1 MKKRFFKYLLGIS
14 LLTLFLSTIASMF
27 IYYSV
32 YVDRSNKDLSN
43 IVMSIGETLNRI
55 DDDEDY
61 LKDLAKK
68 KRDFRITLI
77 KEDGDVIFDSSKDPK
92 LLPTHS
98 DRPEV
103 IKAKKSGF
111 ASVER
116 YSNTLSKDLYYVSLK
131 LDDGNIIR
139 VSREMDNLLGAFTK
153 VLPIDVI
160 MSILVFIVAALV
172 SKRLTKKTFE
182 PLNNLKEDLTNIN
195 TEKFPEISPFINKIN
210 KQNKTIKD
218 NYKEIR
224 RERDTIDTILKNMKE
239 SLIIIDENKNLLSVN
254 NSAKELFNSK
264 RELIGENILNLIR
277 DDELLKLIDDALMG
291 KSVES
296 ITNIGNREF
305 KFYVNPVFEDKKVR
319 GVVILLIDETEEI
332 RALRLR
338 EEFSSNVSHELK
350 TPLTSICGF
359 SELLVNGMVDE
370 ENKNEFYKLIYD
382 DSKRLLNLIEDIMKI
397 SGLES
402 DEAFSRE
409 EIDLREL
416 ISDILKAQRNLIE
429 EKNIST
435 KVTGNGKVF
444 ENKTM
449 MWELFAN
456 IINNGLKYNKDNG
469 KLDVKIDESE
479 ENYEVLITDTGI
491 GIPSED
497 LSRIFE
503 RFYRVDKSRS
513 RKIGGTGLGLSIV
526 KHVLQSIDGKLEIS
540 SKLGMG
546 TSFKIILKKN
556 RIKLKKNNKKRLAC
570 NGQFFCCFYN
580 YD

>member
-1 MKKRFFKYLLGIS
+1 MGIS

-43 IVMSIGETLNRI
+43 IVIAMGETLNKI
-55 DDDEDY
+55 DDDENY
-61 LKDLAKK
+61 LDDVARK

-77 KEDGDVIFDSSKDPK
+77 KEDGDVVYDSSQDAKF
-92 LLPTHS
+92 LPTHK

-103 IKAKKSGF
+103 IKAQKNGF
-111 ASVER
+111 AKIER
-116 YSNTLSKDLYYVSLK
+116 YSNTLSKDLYYVSLR
-131 LDDGNIIR
+131 LEDGNILR
-139 VSREMDNLLGAFTK
+139 VSREMDNLLGAFRK
-153 VLPIDVI
+153 VFPIDI
-160 MSILVFIVAALV
+160 LMSLLVFAIATVV
-172 SKRLTKKTFE
+172 SRRLTKKTFE
-182 PLNNLKEDLTNIN
+182 PLNNLNEDLLTID
-195 TEKFPEISPFINKIN
+195 TDMFPEISPFINKIN
-210 KQNKTIKD
+210 KQNMTIKD
-218 NYKEIR
+218 NYREIS
-224 RERDTIDTILKNMKE
+224 RERDTIETILKNMKE

-254 NSAKELFNSK
+254 NSARELFNSK
-264 RELIGENILNLIR
+264 RDLIGENILNLIR
-277 DDELLKLIDDALMG
+277 DEDLLKLIDDALMG
-291 KSVES
+291 SSVES
-296 ITNIGNREF
+296 ITNIGDREF

-319 GVVILLIDETEEI
+319 GVVILFIDETEEI

-359 SELLVNGMVDE
+359 SELLVNGMVDDA
-370 ENKNEFYKLIYD
+370 NKEEFYKLIYD

-402 DEAFSRE
+402 EEAFSRE
-409 EIDLREL
+409 EIKLNEL
-416 ISDILKAQRNLIE
+416 IKDILRAQRNLID
-429 EKNIST
+429 EKNIAVSLEGHGL
-435 KVTGNGKVF
+435 VY

-456 IINNGLKYNKDNG
+456 IINNGLKYNKDGG
-469 KLDVKIDESE
+469 KLDIKISEDEKH
-479 ENYEVLITDTGI
+479 YEVLIVDTGI
-491 GIPSED
+491 GIPSKD
-497 LSRIFE
+497 LARIFE

-546 TSFKIILKKN
+546 TSFKVILRKDRREKN
-556 RIKLKKNNKKRLAC
+556 
-570 NGQFFCCFYN
+570 
-580 YD
+580 

>member
-1 MKKRFFKYLLGIS
+1 MGIS

-43 IVMSIGETLNRI
+43 IVIAMGETLNKI
-55 DDDEDY
+55 DDDENY
-61 LKDLAKK
+61 LDDVARK

-77 KEDGDVIFDSSKDPK
+77 KEDGDVVYDSSQDAKF
-92 LLPTHS
+92 LPTHK

-103 IKAKKSGF
+103 IKAQKNGF
-111 ASVER
+111 AKIER
-116 YSNTLSKDLYYVSLK
+116 YSNTLSKDLYYVSLR
-131 LDDGNIIR
+131 LEDGNILR
-139 VSREMDNLLGAFTK
+139 VSREMDNLLGAFRK
-153 VLPIDVI
+153 VLPIDI
-160 MSILVFIVAALV
+160 LMSLLVFAIATVV
-172 SKRLTKKTFE
+172 SRRLTKKTFE
-182 PLNNLKEDLTNIN
+182 PLNNLNEDLLTID
-195 TEKFPEISPFINKIN
+195 TDMFPEISPFINKIN

-218 NYKEIR
+218 NYREIS
-224 RERDTIDTILKNMKE
+224 RERDTIETILKNMKE

-254 NSAKELFNSK
+254 NSARELFNSK
-264 RELIGENILNLIR
+264 RDLIGENILNLIR
-277 DDELLKLIDDALMG
+277 DEDLLKLIDDALMG
-291 KSVES
+291 SSVES
-296 ITNIGNREF
+296 ITNIGDREF

-319 GVVILLIDETEEI
+319 GVVILFIDETEEI

-359 SELLVNGMVDE
+359 SELLVNGMVDDD
-370 ENKNEFYKLIYD
+370 NKEEFYKLIYD

-397 SGLES
+397 SGLETE
-402 DEAFSRE
+402 EAFFRE
-409 EIDLREL
+409 EIKLNEL
-416 ISDILKAQRNLIE
+416 IRDILRAQRNLID
-429 EKNIST
+429 EKNIAVSLEGHGL
-435 KVTGNGKVF
+435 VY

-456 IINNGLKYNKDNG
+456 IINNGLKYNKDGG
-469 KLDVKIDESE
+469 KLDIKISEDEK
-479 ENYEVLITDTGI
+479 NYEVSIVDTGI
-491 GIPSED
+491 GIPSKD
-497 LSRIFE
+497 LARIFE

-546 TSFKIILKKN
+546 TSFKIILRKDRREKN
-556 RIKLKKNNKKRLAC
+556 
-570 NGQFFCCFYN
+570 
-580 YD
+580 

>member
-1 MKKRFFKYLLGIS
+1 MKRRFFRYLMGIS

-43 IVMSIGETLNRI
+43 IVIAMGETLNKI
-55 DDDEDY
+55 DDDENY
-61 LKDLAKK
+61 LDDVARK

-77 KEDGDVIFDSSKDPK
+77 KEDGDVVYDSSQDAKF
-92 LLPTHS
+92 LPTHK

-103 IKAKKSGF
+103 IKAQKNGF
-111 ASVER
+111 AKIER
-116 YSNTLSKDLYYVSLK
+116 YSNTLSKDLYYVSLR
-131 LDDGNIIR
+131 LEDGKVLR
-139 VSREMDNLLGAFTK
+139 VSREMDNLLGAFRK
-153 VLPIDVI
+153 VFPIDI
-160 MSILVFIVAALV
+160 LMSLLVFAIATVV
-172 SKRLTKKTFE
+172 SRRLTKKTFE
-182 PLNNLKEDLTNIN
+182 PLNNLNEDLLTID
-195 TEKFPEISPFINKIN
+195 TDMFPEISPFINKIN

-218 NYKEIR
+218 NYREIS
-224 RERDTIDTILKNMKE
+224 RERDTIETILKNMKE

-254 NSAKELFNSK
+254 NSARELFNSK
-264 RELIGENILNLIR
+264 RDLIGENILNLIR
-277 DDELLKLIDDALMG
+277 DDDLLKLIDDALMG
-291 KSVES
+291 SSVES
-296 ITNIGNREF
+296 ITNIGDREF

-319 GVVILLIDETEEI
+319 GVVILFIDETEEI

-359 SELLVNGMVDE
+359 SELLVNGMVDDD
-370 ENKNEFYKLIYD
+370 NKEEFYKLIYD

-402 DEAFSRE
+402 EEAFSRE
-409 EIDLREL
+409 EIKLNEL
-416 ISDILKAQRNLIE
+416 IKDILRAQRNLID
-429 EKNIST
+429 EKNIAVSLEGYGL
-435 KVTGNGKVF
+435 VY

-456 IINNGLKYNKDNG
+456 IINNGLKYNKDGG
-469 KLDVKIDESE
+469 KLDIKISEDEK
-479 ENYEVLITDTGI
+479 NYEVSIVDTGI
-491 GIPSED
+491 GIPSKD
-497 LSRIFE
+497 LARIFE

-546 TSFKIILKKN
+546 TSFKVILRKDRREIN
-556 RIKLKKNNKKRLAC
+556 
-570 NGQFFCCFYN
+570 
-580 YD
+580 

>member
-1 MKKRFFKYLLGIS
+1 MKRRFFRYLMGIS

-43 IVMSIGETLNRI
+43 IVIAMGETLNKI
-55 DDDEDY
+55 DDDENY
-61 LKDLAKK
+61 LDDVARK

-77 KEDGDVIFDSSKDPK
+77 KEDGDVVYDSSQDAKF
-92 LLPTHS
+92 LPTHK

-103 IKAKKSGF
+103 IKAQKNGF
-111 ASVER
+111 AKIER
-116 YSNTLSKDLYYVSLK
+116 YSNTLSKDLYYVSLR
-131 LDDGNIIR
+131 LEDGKVLR
-139 VSREMDNLLGAFTK
+139 VSREMDNLLGAFRK
-153 VLPIDVI
+153 VFPIDI
-160 MSILVFIVAALV
+160 LMSLLVFAIATVV
-172 SKRLTKKTFE
+172 SRRLTKKTFE
-182 PLNNLKEDLTNIN
+182 PLNNLNEDLLTID
-195 TEKFPEISPFINKIN
+195 TDMFPEISPFINKIN

-218 NYKEIR
+218 NYREIS
-224 RERDTIDTILKNMKE
+224 RERDTIETILKNMKE

-254 NSAKELFNSK
+254 NSARELFNSK
-264 RELIGENILNLIR
+264 RDLIGENILNLIR
-277 DDELLKLIDDALMG
+277 DEDLLKLIDDALMG
-291 KSVES
+291 SSVES
-296 ITNIGNREF
+296 ITNIGDREF

-319 GVVILLIDETEEI
+319 GVVILFIDETEEI

-359 SELLVNGMVDE
+359 SELLVNGMVDDD
-370 ENKNEFYKLIYD
+370 NKEEFYKLIYD

-402 DEAFSRE
+402 EEAFSRE
-409 EIDLREL
+409 EIKLKEL
-416 ISDILKAQRNLIE
+416 IRDILRAQRNLID
-429 EKNIST
+429 EKNIAVSLEGHGL
-435 KVTGNGKVF
+435 VY

-456 IINNGLKYNKDNG
+456 IINNGLKYNKDGG
-469 KLDVKIDESE
+469 KLDIKISEDEK
-479 ENYEVLITDTGI
+479 NYEVSIVDTGI
-491 GIPSED
+491 GIPSKD
-497 LSRIFE
+497 LARIFE

-546 TSFKIILKKN
+546 TSFKIILRKDRREKN
-556 RIKLKKNNKKRLAC
+556 
-570 NGQFFCCFYN
+570 
-580 YD
+580 

>member
-1 MKKRFFKYLLGIS
+1 MKRRFFRYLMGIS

-43 IVMSIGETLNRI
+43 IVIAMGETLNKI
-55 DDDEDY
+55 DDDENY
-61 LKDLAKK
+61 LDDVARK

-77 KEDGDVIFDSSKDPK
+77 KEDGDVVYDSSQDAKF
-92 LLPTHS
+92 LPTHK

-103 IKAKKSGF
+103 IKAQKNGF
-111 ASVER
+111 AKIER
-116 YSNTLSKDLYYVSLK
+116 YSNTLSKDLYYVSLR
-131 LDDGNIIR
+131 LEDGKVLR
-139 VSREMDNLLGAFTK
+139 VSREMDNLLGAFRK
-153 VLPIDVI
+153 VFPIDI
-160 MSILVFIVAALV
+160 LMSLLVFAIATVV
-172 SKRLTKKTFE
+172 SRRLTKKTFE
-182 PLNNLKEDLTNIN
+182 PLNNLNEDLLTID
-195 TEKFPEISPFINKIN
+195 TDMFPEISPFINKIN

-218 NYKEIR
+218 NYREIS
-224 RERDTIDTILKNMKE
+224 RERDTIETILKNMKE

-254 NSAKELFNSK
+254 NSARELFNSK
-264 RELIGENILNLIR
+264 RDLIGENILNLIR
-277 DDELLKLIDDALMG
+277 DEDLLKLIDDALMG
-291 KSVES
+291 SSVES
-296 ITNIGNREF
+296 ITNIGDREF

-319 GVVILLIDETEEI
+319 GVVILFIDETEEI

-359 SELLVNGMVDE
+359 SELLVNGMVDDD
-370 ENKNEFYKLIYD
+370 NKEEFYKLIYD

-402 DEAFSRE
+402 EEAFSRE
-409 EIDLREL
+409 EIKLNEL
-416 ISDILKAQRNLIE
+416 IKDILRAQRNLID
-429 EKNIST
+429 EKNIAVSLEGDGL
-435 KVTGNGKVF
+435 VY

-456 IINNGLKYNKDNG
+456 IINNGLKYNKDGG
-469 KLDVKIDESE
+469 KLDIKISEDEK
-479 ENYEVLITDTGI
+479 NYEVSIVDTGI
-491 GIPSED
+491 GIPSKD
-497 LSRIFE
+497 LARIFE

-546 TSFKIILKKN
+546 TSFKVILRKDRMEKN
-556 RIKLKKNNKKRLAC
+556 
-570 NGQFFCCFYN
+570 
-580 YD
+580 

>member
-1 MKKRFFKYLLGIS
+1 MKRRFFRYLMGIS

-43 IVMSIGETLNRI
+43 IVIAMGETLNKI
-55 DDDEDY
+55 DDDENY
-61 LKDLAKK
+61 LDDVARK

-77 KEDGDVIFDSSKDPK
+77 KEDGDVVYDSSQDAKF
-92 LLPTHS
+92 LPTHK

-103 IKAKKSGF
+103 IKAQKNGF
-111 ASVER
+111 AKIER
-116 YSNTLSKDLYYVSLK
+116 YSNTLSKDLYYVSLR
-131 LDDGNIIR
+131 LEDGNVLR
-139 VSREMDNLLGAFTK
+139 VSREMDNLLGAFRK
-153 VLPIDVI
+153 VFPIDI
-160 MSILVFIVAALV
+160 LMSLLVFAIATVV
-172 SKRLTKKTFE
+172 SRRLTKKTFE
-182 PLNNLKEDLTNIN
+182 PLNNLNEDLLTID
-195 TEKFPEISPFINKIN
+195 TDMFPEISPFINKIN

-218 NYKEIR
+218 NYREIS
-224 RERDTIDTILKNMKE
+224 RERDTIETILKNMKE

-254 NSAKELFNSK
+254 NSARELFNSK
-264 RELIGENILNLIR
+264 RDLIGENILNLIR
-277 DDELLKLIDDALMG
+277 DDDLLKLIDDALMG
-291 KSVES
+291 SSVES
-296 ITNIGNREF
+296 ITNIGDREF

-319 GVVILLIDETEEI
+319 GVVILFIDETEEI

-359 SELLVNGMVDE
+359 SELLVNGMVDDD
-370 ENKNEFYKLIYD
+370 NKEEFYKLIYD

-402 DEAFSRE
+402 EEAFSRE
-409 EIDLREL
+409 EIKLKEL
-416 ISDILKAQRNLIE
+416 IKDILRAQRNLID
-429 EKNIST
+429 EKNIAVSLDGHGL
-435 KVTGNGKVF
+435 VY

-456 IINNGLKYNKDNG
+456 IINNGLKYNKDGG
-469 KLDVKIDESE
+469 KLDIKISEDEKH
-479 ENYEVLITDTGI
+479 YEVLIVDTGI
-491 GIPSED
+491 GIPSKD
-497 LSRIFE
+497 LARIFE

-546 TSFKIILKKN
+546 TSFKVILRKDRMEK
-556 RIKLKKNNKKRLAC
+556 
-570 NGQFFCCFYN
+570 Y
-580 YD
+580 

>member
-1 MKKRFFKYLLGIS
+1 MKRRFFRYLMGIS

-43 IVMSIGETLNRI
+43 IVIAMGETLNKI
-55 DDDEDY
+55 DDDENY
-61 LKDLAKK
+61 LDDVARK

-77 KEDGDVIFDSSKDPK
+77 KEDGDVVYDSSQDAKF
-92 LLPTHS
+92 LPTHK

-103 IKAKKSGF
+103 IKAQKNGF
-111 ASVER
+111 AKIER
-116 YSNTLSKDLYYVSLK
+116 YSNTLSKDLYYVSLRLEDRK
-131 LDDGNIIR
+131 VLR
-139 VSREMDNLLGAFTK
+139 VSREMDNLLGAFRK
-153 VLPIDVI
+153 VFPIDI
-160 MSILVFIVAALV
+160 LMSILVFAIATVV
-172 SKRLTKKTFE
+172 SRRLTKKTFE
-182 PLNNLKEDLTNIN
+182 PLNNLNEDLLTID
-195 TEKFPEISPFINKIN
+195 TDMFPEISPFINKIN

-218 NYKEIR
+218 NYREIS
-224 RERDTIDTILKNMKE
+224 RERDTIETILKNMKE

-254 NSAKELFNSK
+254 NSARELFNSK
-264 RELIGENILNLIR
+264 RDLIGENILNLIR
-277 DDELLKLIDDALMG
+277 DEDLLKLIDDALMG
-291 KSVES
+291 SSVES
-296 ITNIGNREF
+296 ITNIGDREF

-319 GVVILLIDETEEI
+319 GVVILFIDETEEI

-359 SELLVNGMVDE
+359 SELLVNGMVDDD
-370 ENKNEFYKLIYD
+370 NKEEFYKLIYD

-402 DEAFSRE
+402 EEAFSRE
-409 EIDLREL
+409 EIKLNEL
-416 ISDILKAQRNLIE
+416 IKDILRAQRNLID
-429 EKNIST
+429 EKNIAVSLEGDGL
-435 KVTGNGKVF
+435 VY

-456 IINNGLKYNKDNG
+456 IINNGLKYNKDGG
-469 KLDVKIDESE
+469 KLDIKISEDEKH
-479 ENYEVLITDTGI
+479 YEVLIVDTGI
-491 GIPSED
+491 GIPSKD
-497 LSRIFE
+497 LARIFE

-546 TSFKIILKKN
+546 TSFKVILRKDRMEKN
-556 RIKLKKNNKKRLAC
+556 
-570 NGQFFCCFYN
+570 
-580 YD
+580 

>member
-1 MKKRFFKYLLGIS
+1 MKRRFFRYLMGIS

-43 IVMSIGETLNRI
+43 IVIAMGETLNKI
-55 DDDEDY
+55 DDDENY
-61 LKDLAKK
+61 LDDVARK

-77 KEDGDVIFDSSKDPK
+77 KEDGDVVYDSSQDAKF
-92 LLPTHS
+92 LPTHK

-103 IKAKKSGF
+103 IKAQKNGF
-111 ASVER
+111 AKIER
-116 YSNTLSKDLYYVSLK
+116 YSNTLSKDLYYVSLR
-131 LDDGNIIR
+131 LEDGNVLR
-139 VSREMDNLLGAFTK
+139 VSREMDNLLGAFRK
-153 VLPIDVI
+153 VFPIDI
-160 MSILVFIVAALV
+160 LMSLLVFAIATVV
-172 SKRLTKKTFE
+172 SRRLTKKTFE
-182 PLNNLKEDLTNIN
+182 PLNNLNEDLLTID
-195 TEKFPEISPFINKIN
+195 TDMFPEISPFINKIN

-218 NYKEIR
+218 NYREIS
-224 RERDTIDTILKNMKE
+224 RERDTIETILKNMKE

-254 NSAKELFNSK
+254 NSARELFNSK
-264 RELIGENILNLIR
+264 RDLIGENILNLIR
-277 DDELLKLIDDALMG
+277 DEDLLKLIDDALMG
-291 KSVES
+291 SSVES
-296 ITNIGNREF
+296 ITNIGDREF
-305 KFYVNPVFEDKKVR
+305 KFYVNPVFEDKQVK
-319 GVVILLIDETEEI
+319 GVVILFIDETEEI

-359 SELLVNGMVDE
+359 SELLVNGMVDDD
-370 ENKNEFYKLIYD
+370 NKEEFYKLIYD

-402 DEAFSRE
+402 EEAFSRE
-409 EIDLREL
+409 EIKLKEL
-416 ISDILKAQRNLIE
+416 IKDILRSQRNLID
-429 EKNIST
+429 EKNIAVSLE
-435 KVTGNGKVF
+435 GDGLVF

-456 IINNGLKYNKDNG
+456 IINNGLKYNKDGG
-469 KLDVKIDESE
+469 KLDIKISEDEKH
-479 ENYEVLITDTGI
+479 YEVLIVDTGI
-491 GIPSED
+491 GIPSKD
-497 LSRIFE
+497 LARIFE

-546 TSFKIILKKN
+546 TSFKVILRKDRREKN
-556 RIKLKKNNKKRLAC
+556 
-570 NGQFFCCFYN
+570 
-580 YD
+580 

>member
-1 MKKRFFKYLLGIS
+1 MKRRFFRYLMGIS

-43 IVMSIGETLNRI
+43 IVIAMGETLNKI
-55 DDDEDY
+55 DDDENY
-61 LKDLAKK
+61 LDDVARK

-77 KEDGDVIFDSSKDPK
+77 KEDGDVVYDSSQDAKF
-92 LLPTHS
+92 LPTHK

-103 IKAKKSGF
+103 IKAQKNGF
-111 ASVER
+111 AKIER
-116 YSNTLSKDLYYVSLK
+116 YSNTLSKDLYYISLR
-131 LDDGNIIR
+131 LEDGNVLR
-139 VSREMDNLLGAFTK
+139 VSREMDNLLGAFRK
-153 VLPIDVI
+153 VFPIDI
-160 MSILVFIVAALV
+160 LMSLLVFAIATVV
-172 SKRLTKKTFE
+172 SRRLTKKTFE
-182 PLNNLKEDLTNIN
+182 PLNNLNEDLLTID
-195 TEKFPEISPFINKIN
+195 TDMFPEISPFINKIN

-218 NYKEIR
+218 NYREIS
-224 RERDTIDTILKNMKE
+224 RERDTIETILKNMKE

-254 NSAKELFNSK
+254 NSARELFNSK
-264 RELIGENILNLIR
+264 RDLIGENILNLIR
-277 DDELLKLIDDALMG
+277 DEDLLKLIDDALMG
-291 KSVES
+291 SSVES
-296 ITNIGNREF
+296 ITNIGDREF

-319 GVVILLIDETEEI
+319 GVVILFIDETEEI

-359 SELLVNGMVDE
+359 SELLVNGMVDDD
-370 ENKNEFYKLIYD
+370 NKEEFYKLIYD

-402 DEAFSRE
+402 EEAFSRE
-409 EIDLREL
+409 EIKLNEL
-416 ISDILKAQRNLIE
+416 IRDILRAQRNLID
-429 EKNIST
+429 EKNIAVSLEGHGL
-435 KVTGNGKVF
+435 VY

-456 IINNGLKYNKDNG
+456 IINNGLKYNKDGG
-469 KLDVKIDESE
+469 KLDIKISEDEK
-479 ENYEVLITDTGI
+479 NYEVSIVDTGI
-491 GIPSED
+491 GIPSKD
-497 LSRIFE
+497 LARIFE

-546 TSFKIILKKN
+546 TSFKVILRKDRREKN
-556 RIKLKKNNKKRLAC
+556 
-570 NGQFFCCFYN
+570 
-580 YD
+580 

>member
-1 MKKRFFKYLLGIS
+1 MKRRFFRYLMGIS

-43 IVMSIGETLNRI
+43 IVIAMGETLNKI
-55 DDDEDY
+55 DDDENY
-61 LKDLAKK
+61 LDDVARK

-77 KEDGDVIFDSSKDPK
+77 KEDGDVVYDSSQDAKF
-92 LLPTHS
+92 LPTHK

-103 IKAKKSGF
+103 IKAQKNGF
-111 ASVER
+111 AKIER
-116 YSNTLSKDLYYVSLK
+116 YSNTLSKDLYYVSLR
-131 LDDGNIIR
+131 LEDGNILR
-139 VSREMDNLLGAFTK
+139 VSREMDNLLGAFRK
-153 VLPIDVI
+153 VFPIDI
-160 MSILVFIVAALV
+160 LMSLLVFAIATVV
-172 SKRLTKKTFE
+172 SRRLTKKTFE
-182 PLNNLKEDLTNIN
+182 PLNNLNEDLLTID
-195 TEKFPEISPFINKIN
+195 TDMFPEISPFINKIN
-210 KQNKTIKD
+210 KQNMTIKD
-218 NYKEIR
+218 NYREIS
-224 RERDTIDTILKNMKE
+224 RERDTIETILKNMKE

-254 NSAKELFNSK
+254 NSARELFNSK
-264 RELIGENILNLIR
+264 RDLIGENILNLIR
-277 DDELLKLIDDALMG
+277 DDDLLKLIDDALMG
-291 KSVES
+291 SSVES
-296 ITNIGNREF
+296 ITNIGDREF

-319 GVVILLIDETEEI
+319 GVVILFIDETEEI

-359 SELLVNGMVDE
+359 SELLVNGMVDDD
-370 ENKNEFYKLIYD
+370 NKEEFYKLIYD

-402 DEAFSRE
+402 EEAFSRE
-409 EIDLREL
+409 EIKLNEL
-416 ISDILKAQRNLIE
+416 IKDILRSQRNLID
-429 EKNIST
+429 EKNIDVSLEGDGL
-435 KVTGNGKVF
+435 VY

-456 IINNGLKYNKDNG
+456 IINNGLKYNKDGG
-469 KLDVKIDESE
+469 KLDIKISEDEK
-479 ENYEVLITDTGI
+479 NYEVSIVDTGI
-491 GIPSED
+491 GIPSKD
-497 LSRIFE
+497 LARIFE

-546 TSFKIILKKN
+546 TSFKVILRKDRMEKN
-556 RIKLKKNNKKRLAC
+556 
-570 NGQFFCCFYN
+570 
-580 YD
+580 

>member
-1 MKKRFFKYLLGIS
+1 MGIS

-43 IVMSIGETLNRI
+43 IVIAMGETLNKI
-55 DDDEDY
+55 DDDENY
-61 LKDLAKK
+61 LDDVARK

-77 KEDGDVIFDSSKDPK
+77 KEDGDVVYDSSQDAKF
-92 LLPTHS
+92 LPTHK

-103 IKAKKSGF
+103 IKAQKNGF
-111 ASVER
+111 AKIER
-116 YSNTLSKDLYYVSLK
+116 YSNTLSKDLYYVSLR
-131 LDDGNIIR
+131 LEDGNILR
-139 VSREMDNLLGAFTK
+139 VSREMDNLLGAFRK
-153 VLPIDVI
+153 VLPIDI
-160 MSILVFIVAALV
+160 LMSLLVFAIATVV
-172 SKRLTKKTFE
+172 SRRLTKKTFE
-182 PLNNLKEDLTNIN
+182 PLNNLNEDLLTID
-195 TEKFPEISPFINKIN
+195 TDMFPEISPFINKIN

-218 NYKEIR
+218 NYREIS
-224 RERDTIDTILKNMKE
+224 RERDTIETILKNMKE

-254 NSAKELFNSK
+254 NSARELFNSK
-264 RELIGENILNLIR
+264 RDLIGENILNLIR
-277 DDELLKLIDDALMG
+277 DEDLLKLIDDALMG
-291 KSVES
+291 SSVES
-296 ITNIGNREF
+296 ITNIGDREF

-319 GVVILLIDETEEI
+319 GVVILFIDETEEI

-359 SELLVNGMVDE
+359 SELLVNGMVDDD
-370 ENKNEFYKLIYD
+370 NKEEFYKLIYD

-402 DEAFSRE
+402 EEAFSRE
-409 EIDLREL
+409 EIKLNEL
-416 ISDILKAQRNLIE
+416 IRDILRAQRNLID
-429 EKNIST
+429 EKNIAVSLEGDGL
-435 KVTGNGKVF
+435 VY

-456 IINNGLKYNKDNG
+456 IINNGLKYNKDGG
-469 KLDVKIDESE
+469 KLDIKISEDEK
-479 ENYEVLITDTGI
+479 NYEVSIVDTGI
-491 GIPSED
+491 GIPSKD
-497 LSRIFE
+497 LARIFE

-546 TSFKIILKKN
+546 TSFKIILRKDRREKN
-556 RIKLKKNNKKRLAC
+556 
-570 NGQFFCCFYN
+570 
-580 YD
+580 

>member
-1 MKKRFFKYLLGIS
+1 MGIS

-43 IVMSIGETLNRI
+43 IVIAMGETLNKI
-55 DDDEDY
+55 DDDENY
-61 LKDLAKK
+61 LDDVARK

-77 KEDGDVIFDSSKDPK
+77 KEDGDVVYDSSQDAKF
-92 LLPTHS
+92 LPTHK

-103 IKAKKSGF
+103 IKAQKNGF
-111 ASVER
+111 AKIER
-116 YSNTLSKDLYYVSLK
+116 YSNTLSKDLYYVSLR
-131 LDDGNIIR
+131 LEDGNILR
-139 VSREMDNLLGAFTK
+139 VSREMDNLLGAFRK
-153 VLPIDVI
+153 VLPIDI
-160 MSILVFIVAALV
+160 LMSLLVFAIATVV
-172 SKRLTKKTFE
+172 SRRLTKKTFE
-182 PLNNLKEDLTNIN
+182 PLNNLNEDLLTID
-195 TEKFPEISPFINKIN
+195 TDMFPEISPFINKIN

-218 NYKEIR
+218 NYREIS
-224 RERDTIDTILKNMKE
+224 RERDTIETILKNMKE

-254 NSAKELFNSK
+254 NSARELFNSK
-264 RELIGENILNLIR
+264 RDLIGENILNLIR
-277 DDELLKLIDDALMG
+277 DEDLLKLIDDALMG
-291 KSVES
+291 SSVES
-296 ITNIGNREF
+296 ITNIGDREF

-319 GVVILLIDETEEI
+319 GVVILFIDETEEI

-359 SELLVNGMVDE
+359 SELLVNGMVDDD
-370 ENKNEFYKLIYD
+370 NKEEFYKLIYD

-402 DEAFSRE
+402 EEAFSRE
-409 EIDLREL
+409 EIKLNEL
-416 ISDILKAQRNLIE
+416 IKDILRAQRNLID
-429 EKNIST
+429 EKNIAVSLEGDGL
-435 KVTGNGKVF
+435 VY

-456 IINNGLKYNKDNG
+456 IINNGLKYNKDGG
-469 KLDVKIDESE
+469 KLDIKISEDEK
-479 ENYEVLITDTGI
+479 NYEVSIVDTGI
-491 GIPSED
+491 GIPSKD
-497 LSRIFE
+497 LARIFE

-546 TSFKIILKKN
+546 TSFKVILRKDRREKN
-556 RIKLKKNNKKRLAC
+556 
-570 NGQFFCCFYN
+570 
-580 YD
+580 

>member
-1 MKKRFFKYLLGIS
+1 MKRRFFRYLMGIS

-43 IVMSIGETLNRI
+43 IVIAMGKTLNKI
-55 DDDEDY
+55 DDDENY
-61 LKDLAKK
+61 LDDVARK

-77 KEDGDVIFDSSKDPK
+77 KEDGDVVYDSSQDAKF
-92 LLPTHS
+92 LPTHK

-103 IKAKKSGF
+103 IKAQKNGF
-111 ASVER
+111 AKIER
-116 YSNTLSKDLYYVSLK
+116 YSNTLSKDLYYVSLR
-131 LDDGNIIR
+131 LEDGNVLR
-139 VSREMDNLLGAFTK
+139 VSREMDNLLGAFRK
-153 VLPIDVI
+153 VFPIDI
-160 MSILVFIVAALV
+160 LMSLLVFAIATVV
-172 SKRLTKKTFE
+172 SRRLTKKTFE
-182 PLNNLKEDLTNIN
+182 PLNNLNEDLLTID
-195 TEKFPEISPFINKIN
+195 TDMFPEISPFINKIN

-218 NYKEIR
+218 NYREIS
-224 RERDTIDTILKNMKE
+224 RERDTIETILKNMKE

-254 NSAKELFNSK
+254 NSARELFNSK
-264 RELIGENILNLIR
+264 RDLIGENILNLIR
-277 DDELLKLIDDALMG
+277 DEDLLKLIDDALMG
-291 KSVES
+291 SSVES
-296 ITNIGNREF
+296 ITNIGDREF

-319 GVVILLIDETEEI
+319 GVVILFIDETEEI

-359 SELLVNGMVDE
+359 SELLVNGMVDDD
-370 ENKNEFYKLIYD
+370 NKEEFYKLIYD

-402 DEAFSRE
+402 EEAFSRE
-409 EIDLREL
+409 EIKLKEL
-416 ISDILKAQRNLIE
+416 IKDILRAQRNLID
-429 EKNIST
+429 EKNIAVSLEGDGL
-435 KVTGNGKVF
+435 VY

-456 IINNGLKYNKDNG
+456 IINNGLKYNKDGG
-469 KLDVKIDESE
+469 KLDIKISEDEKH
-479 ENYEVLITDTGI
+479 YEVLIVDTGI
-491 GIPSED
+491 GIPSKD
-497 LSRIFE
+497 LARIFE

-546 TSFKIILKKN
+546 TSFKVILRKDRMEKN
-556 RIKLKKNNKKRLAC
+556 
-570 NGQFFCCFYN
+570 
-580 YD
+580 

>member
-1 MKKRFFKYLLGIS
+1 MKRRFFRYLLGIS
-14 LLTLFLSTIASMF
+14 LLTLFLSTIVSMF

-32 YVDRSNKDLSN
+32 YVDRSNRDLSN
-43 IVMSIGETLNRI
+43 IVITMSETLKRI
-55 DDDEDY
+55 DDDENY
-61 LKDLAKK
+61 LDSVVKK

-77 KEDGDVIFDSSKDPK
+77 KDDGDVLYDSAENAKF
-92 LLPTHS
+92 LPSHK

-103 IKAKKSGF
+103 IKAKENGF
-111 ASVER
+111 AQVER
-116 YSNTLSKDLYYVSLK
+116 YSTTLSKDLYYVSLK

-139 VSREMDNLLGAFTK
+139 VSREMDNLLGAFRK
-153 VLPIDVI
+153 VFPIDI
-160 MSILVFIVAALV
+160 LMSILIFIIATAV
-172 SKRLTKKTFE
+172 SRRLTKKTFE
-182 PLNNLKEDLTNIN
+182 PLNNLKEDLLSIDTD
-195 TEKFPEISPFINKIN
+195 KFPEISPFINKIN

-218 NYKEIR
+218 NYRELS
-224 RERDTIDTILKNMKE
+224 RERDTIETILKNMKE
-239 SLIIIDENKNLLSVN
+239 SLIIVDENKNLLSVN
-254 NSAKELFNSK
+254 NSARELFNSK

-277 DDELLKLIDDALMG
+277 DDDLIKLIDDALMG
-291 KSVES
+291 SSVES
-296 ITNIGNREF
+296 ITNIGDREF

-319 GVVILLIDETEEI
+319 GVVILFIDETEEI

-359 SELLVNGMVDE
+359 SELLVNGMVDDA
-370 ENKNEFYKLIYD
+370 NKEEFYKFIYH

-402 DEAFSRE
+402 EKTFSRE
-409 EIDLREL
+409 EIKLKEL
-416 ISDILKAQRNLIE
+416 IRDILRSQGNLID
-429 EKNIST
+429 EKNIA
-435 KVTGNGKVF
+435 VTLEGDGLVY

-456 IINNGLKYNKDNG
+456 LINNGLKYNKDGG
-469 KLDVKIDESE
+469 KLDIKITEDT

-491 GIPSED
+491 GIPSKD
-497 LSRIFE
+497 LARIFE

-540 SKLGMG
+540 SELGMG
-546 TSFKIILKKN
+546 TQFKIILRKD
-556 RIKLKKNNKKRLAC
+556 RRGI
-570 NGQFFCCFYN
+570 
-580 YD
+580 

>member
-1 MKKRFFKYLLGIS
+1 MKRRFFRYLMGIS

-43 IVMSIGETLNRI
+43 IIIAMGETLNKI
-55 DDDEDY
+55 DDDENY
-61 LKDLAKK
+61 LDDVARK

-77 KEDGDVIFDSSKDPK
+77 KEDGDVVYDSSQDAKF
-92 LLPTHS
+92 LPTHK

-103 IKAKKSGF
+103 IKAQKNGF
-111 ASVER
+111 AKIER
-116 YSNTLSKDLYYVSLK
+116 YSNTLSKDLYYVSLRLEDRK
-131 LDDGNIIR
+131 VLR
-139 VSREMDNLLGAFTK
+139 VSREMDNLLGAFRK
-153 VLPIDVI
+153 VFPIDI
-160 MSILVFIVAALV
+160 LMSILVFAIATVV
-172 SKRLTKKTFE
+172 SRRLTKKTFE
-182 PLNNLKEDLTNIN
+182 PLNNLNEDLLTID
-195 TEKFPEISPFINKIN
+195 TDMFPEISPFINKIN

-218 NYKEIR
+218 NYREIS
-224 RERDTIDTILKNMKE
+224 RERDTIETILKNMKE

-254 NSAKELFNSK
+254 NSARELFNSK
-264 RELIGENILNLIR
+264 RDLIGENILNLIR
-277 DDELLKLIDDALMG
+277 DEDLLKLIDDALMG
-291 KSVES
+291 SSVES
-296 ITNIGNREF
+296 ITNIGDREF

-319 GVVILLIDETEEI
+319 GVVILFIDETEEI

-359 SELLVNGMVDE
+359 SELLVNGMVDDD
-370 ENKNEFYKLIYD
+370 NKEEFYKLIYD

-402 DEAFSRE
+402 EEAFSRE
-409 EIDLREL
+409 EIKLNEL
-416 ISDILKAQRNLIE
+416 IKDILRAQRNLID
-429 EKNIST
+429 EKNIAVSLEGDGL
-435 KVTGNGKVF
+435 VY

-456 IINNGLKYNKDNG
+456 IINNGLKYNKDGG
-469 KLDVKIDESE
+469 KLDIKISEDEKH
-479 ENYEVLITDTGI
+479 YEVLIVDTGI
-491 GIPSED
+491 GIPSKD
-497 LSRIFE
+497 LARIFE

-546 TSFKIILKKN
+546 TSFKVILRKDRMEKN
-556 RIKLKKNNKKRLAC
+556 
-570 NGQFFCCFYN
+570 
-580 YD
+580 

>member
-1 MKKRFFKYLLGIS
+1 MKRRFFRYLMGIS

-43 IVMSIGETLNRI
+43 IVIAMGETLNKI
-55 DDDEDY
+55 DDDENY
-61 LKDLAKK
+61 LDDVARK

-77 KEDGDVIFDSSKDPK
+77 KEDGDVVYDSSQDAKF
-92 LLPTHS
+92 LPTHK

-103 IKAKKSGF
+103 IKAQKNGF
-111 ASVER
+111 AKIER
-116 YSNTLSKDLYYVSLK
+116 YSNTLSKDLYYVSLR
-131 LDDGNIIR
+131 LEDGKVLR
-139 VSREMDNLLGAFTK
+139 VSREMDNLLGAFRK
-153 VLPIDVI
+153 VFPIDI
-160 MSILVFIVAALV
+160 LMSLLVFAIATVV
-172 SKRLTKKTFE
+172 SRRLTKKTFE
-182 PLNNLKEDLTNIN
+182 PLNNLNEDLLTID
-195 TEKFPEISPFINKIN
+195 TDMFPEISPFINKIN

-218 NYKEIR
+218 NYREIS
-224 RERDTIDTILKNMKE
+224 RERDTIETILKNMKE

-254 NSAKELFNSK
+254 NSARELFNSK
-264 RELIGENILNLIR
+264 RDLIGENILNLIR
-277 DDELLKLIDDALMG
+277 DEDLLKLIDDALMG
-291 KSVES
+291 SSVES
-296 ITNIGNREF
+296 ITNIGDREF

-319 GVVILLIDETEEI
+319 GVVILFIDETEEI

-359 SELLVNGMVDE
+359 SELLVNGMVDDD
-370 ENKNEFYKLIYD
+370 NKEEFYKLIYD

-397 SGLES
+397 SGLET
-402 DEAFSRE
+402 EETFSRE
-409 EIDLREL
+409 EIKLKEL
-416 ISDILKAQRNLIE
+416 IKDILRSQRNLID
-429 EKNIST
+429 EKNIAVSLEGDGL
-435 KVTGNGKVF
+435 VY

-456 IINNGLKYNKDNG
+456 IINNGLKYNKDGG
-469 KLDVKIDESE
+469 KLDIKISEDEK
-479 ENYEVLITDTGI
+479 NYEVSIVDTGI
-491 GIPSED
+491 GIPSKD
-497 LSRIFE
+497 LARIFE

-546 TSFKIILKKN
+546 TSFKVILRKDRREKN
-556 RIKLKKNNKKRLAC
+556 
-570 NGQFFCCFYN
+570 
-580 YD
+580 

>member
-1 MKKRFFKYLLGIS
+1 MKRRFFRYLMGIS

-43 IVMSIGETLNRI
+43 IVIAMGETLNKI
-55 DDDEDY
+55 DDDENY
-61 LKDLAKK
+61 LDDVARK

-77 KEDGDVIFDSSKDPK
+77 KEDGDVVYDSSQDAKF
-92 LLPTHS
+92 LPTHK

-103 IKAKKSGF
+103 IKAQKNGF
-111 ASVER
+111 AKIER
-116 YSNTLSKDLYYVSLK
+116 YSNTLSKDLYYVSLR
-131 LDDGNIIR
+131 LEDGKVLR
-139 VSREMDNLLGAFTK
+139 VSREMDNLLGAFRK
-153 VLPIDVI
+153 VFPIDI
-160 MSILVFIVAALV
+160 LMSLLVFAIATVV
-172 SKRLTKKTFE
+172 SRRLTKKTFE
-182 PLNNLKEDLTNIN
+182 PLNNLNEDLLTID
-195 TEKFPEISPFINKIN
+195 TDMFPEISPFINKIN

-218 NYKEIR
+218 NYREIS
-224 RERDTIDTILKNMKE
+224 RERDTIETILKNMKE

-254 NSAKELFNSK
+254 NSARELFNSK
-264 RELIGENILNLIR
+264 RDLIGENILNLIR
-277 DDELLKLIDDALMG
+277 DEDLLKLIDDALMG
-291 KSVES
+291 SSVES
-296 ITNIGNREF
+296 ITNIGDREF

-319 GVVILLIDETEEI
+319 GVVILFIDETEEI

-359 SELLVNGMVDE
+359 SELLVNGMVDDA
-370 ENKNEFYKLIYD
+370 NKEEFYKLIYD

-402 DEAFSRE
+402 EEAFSRE
-409 EIDLREL
+409 EIKLNEL
-416 ISDILKAQRNLIE
+416 IKDILRAQRNIID
-429 EKNIST
+429 EKNIAVSLEGDGL
-435 KVTGNGKVF
+435 VY

-456 IINNGLKYNKDNG
+456 IINNGLKYNKDGG
-469 KLDVKIDESE
+469 KLDIKISEDEK
-479 ENYEVLITDTGI
+479 NYEVSIVDTGI
-491 GIPSED
+491 GIPSKD
-497 LSRIFE
+497 LARIFE

-546 TSFKIILKKN
+546 TSFKVILRKDRMEKN
-556 RIKLKKNNKKRLAC
+556 
-570 NGQFFCCFYN
+570 
-580 YD
+580 

>member
-1 MKKRFFKYLLGIS
+1 MGIS
-14 LLTLFLSTIASMF
+14 LLTLFLSTIVSMF

-43 IVMSIGETLNRI
+43 IVIAMGETLNKI
-55 DDDEDY
+55 DDDENY
-61 LKDLAKK
+61 LDGVARK

-77 KEDGDVIFDSSKDPK
+77 KEDGDVVYDSSENAKF
-92 LLPTHS
+92 LPTHK

-103 IKAKKSGF
+103 VKAQKNGF
-111 ASVER
+111 AEIER
-116 YSNTLSKDLYYVSLK
+116 YSNTLSKDLYYVSLR
-131 LDDGNIIR
+131 LDDGSILR

-153 VLPIDVI
+153 VLPIDI
-160 MSILVFIVAALV
+160 LMSLLVFAIATVV
-172 SKRLTKKTFE
+172 SRRLTKKTFE
-182 PLNNLKEDLTNIN
+182 PLNNLKEDLLTID
-195 TEKFPEISPFINKIN
+195 TDMFPEISPFINKIN
-210 KQNKTIKD
+210 KQNKTIKE
-218 NYKEIR
+218 NYREIS
-224 RERDTIDTILKNMKE
+224 RERDTIETILKNMKE

-254 NSAKELFNSK
+254 NSARELFNSK
-264 RELIGENILNLIR
+264 RNLIGENILNLIR
-277 DDELLKLIDDALMG
+277 DEDLLKLIDDALMG
-291 KSVES
+291 SSVES
-296 ITNIGNREF
+296 ITNIGDREF

-319 GVVILLIDETEEI
+319 GVVILFIDETEEI

-359 SELLVNGMVDE
+359 SELLVNGMVDDD
-370 ENKNEFYKLIYD
+370 NKEEFYKLIYD

-402 DEAFSRE
+402 EETFSRE
-409 EIDLREL
+409 EIKLNEL
-416 ISDILKAQRNLIE
+416 IRDILRAQRNLID
-429 EKNIST
+429 EKNIDVSLDGHGL
-435 KVTGNGKVF
+435 VY

-456 IINNGLKYNKDNG
+456 IINNGLKYNKDGG
-469 KLDVKIDESE
+469 KLDIKISEDEK
-479 ENYEVLITDTGI
+479 NYEVSIVDTGI
-491 GIPSED
+491 GIPSKD
-497 LSRIFE
+497 LARIFE

-546 TSFKIILKKN
+546 TSFKVILRKDRREIN
-556 RIKLKKNNKKRLAC
+556 
-570 NGQFFCCFYN
+570 
-580 YD
+580 